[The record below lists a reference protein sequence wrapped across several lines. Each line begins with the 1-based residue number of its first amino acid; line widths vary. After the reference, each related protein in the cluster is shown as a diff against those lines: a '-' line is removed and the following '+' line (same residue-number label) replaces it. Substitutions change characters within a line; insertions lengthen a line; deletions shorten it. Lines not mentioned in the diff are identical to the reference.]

1 MHDKVFLMRGSL
13 VRSAFTAGALA
24 LAACGG
30 GGSGGSPVPTRS
42 TAPTPT
48 PTPTKVP
55 AMQLPTHV
63 VVVIQENRSFDNL
76 FQGYPGAD
84 TQNYGLNQSNEK
96 VPLKPVALDAPF
108 DVEHEHTTFVAE
120 YAAGRMNGWPL
131 AHVSCN
137 GAACKEATPYA
148 YVRHSDVKPYWNLA
162 EQFGL
167 ADEML
172 QANEGPSFAAHQ
184 YLIAAQSGHP
194 WAMTGIPFPQRGA
207 CGVPG
212 NKVAQIDMRTPYPG
226 IIGNVEAP
234 CKDYGTVLDLLVD
247 KGFTWRYYTP
257 FQSYLYNAPFAIRH
271 IYFGPTASND
281 VIPEFSILTDI
292 KSHHL
297 ANVSYVVSH
306 LQLTDHPGV
315 TSPNGPYW
323 IATLAN
329 AIFENPYY
337 KNNTV
342 MFVTWDDWGG
352 FFDHVVPRHPDGLPN
367 DPYEYGFRVPLIAI
381 SPFVRTPHFVDH
393 TPRDQTAIVHFI
405 ETNFGL
411 RTLGEL
417 DAKTD
422 DLSSMF
428 DFSRSALPYTNVDTN
443 GWVPNDAL
451 QYPIEQG
458 VD

>member
-1 MHDKVFLMRGSL
+1 
-13 VRSAFTAGALA
+13 
-24 LAACGG
+24 
-30 GGSGGSPVPTRS
+30 
-42 TAPTPT
+42 
-48 PTPTKVP
+48 
-55 AMQLPTHV
+55 
-63 VVVIQENRSFDNL
+63 
-76 FQGYPGAD
+76 
-84 TQNYGLNQSNEK
+84 
-96 VPLKPVALDAPF
+96 
-108 DVEHEHTTFVAE
+108 
-120 YAAGRMNGWPL
+120 
-131 AHVSCN
+131 
-137 GAACKEATPYA
+137 
-148 YVRHSDVKPYWNLA
+148 VRHSDVKPYWNLA

-297 ANVSYVVSH
+297 ASVSYVVSH